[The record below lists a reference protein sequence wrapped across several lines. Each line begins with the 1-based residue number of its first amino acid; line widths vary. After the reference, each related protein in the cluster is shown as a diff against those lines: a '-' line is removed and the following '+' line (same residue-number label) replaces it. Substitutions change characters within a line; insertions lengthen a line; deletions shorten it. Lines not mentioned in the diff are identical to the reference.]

1 MHPLTKHATTAKSNR
16 AGVHMIMTTMTDK
29 TFDVCSVCIAWEFA
43 MLLDSPGDQIGVND
57 RVFIVRSFLG
67 PWRHFLEQLIVE
79 AQPDAACVEGAPL
92 ADIQKSRMLEEVKLS
107 HTKHRV
113 ILIYCIPQRSGWS
126 MISCGGS
133 STRKEIVTVKGKMR
147 SSSPT

>member
-1 MHPLTKHATTAKSNR
+1 
-16 AGVHMIMTTMTDK
+16 MIMTTMTDK

-113 ILIYCIPQRSGWS
+113 IFDLLHTAKKWMVDDQLRRLQHS
-126 MISCGGS
+126 
-133 STRKEIVTVKGKMR
+133 KGNSDRERENEELEPDIALKGFSVSR
-147 SSSPT
+147 